1 MNKEWLEKCAQAG
14 EFLYGIY
21 PYEVLL
27 QMYRLRESD
36 SLPKRELRT
45 AINDSAALSVAYV
58 QRRLLTFDQMGY
70 HEAGYLLPVPP
81 PSDNAGDPYA
91 ALHVDPDELEHLL
104 EEQGDRPFYI
114 PTAREIEALCRDGYI
129 RNQHYESLDRFLR
142 KHGGPL
148 DMTRKLWR
156 DFSSG
161 IDFMDEIQYFFD
173 NVGKDSR
180 DPAASGLPMEK
191 VHQALELLQACY
203 NSTNLRANRGWAPDK
218 LFRKYGGSQRPPTL
232 VPVSTKA
239 AELLRQAD
247 QELAA
252 RGIQVEYESGFSS
265 MAAIGQH
272 GEIRKIKVGR
282 NDPCPCGSGK
292 KYKKC
297 CGR

>member
-1 MNKEWLEKCAQAG
+1 
-14 EFLYGIY
+14 
-21 PYEVLL
+21 
-27 QMYRLRESD
+27 
-36 SLPKRELRT
+36 
-45 AINDSAALSVAYV
+45 
-58 QRRLLTFDQMGY
+58 
-70 HEAGYLLPVPP
+70 
-81 PSDNAGDPYA
+81 
-91 ALHVDPDELEHLL
+91 
-104 EEQGDRPFYI
+104 
-114 PTAREIEALCRDGYI
+114 
-129 RNQHYESLDRFLR
+129 
-142 KHGGPL
+142 
-148 DMTRKLWR
+148 
-156 DFSSG
+156 
-161 IDFMDEIQYFFD
+161 MDEIQYFFD

-180 DPAASGLPMEK
+180 NPAASGLPMEK

-252 RGIQVEYESGFSS
+252 RGIQVDYESGFSS